1 MNDEDNNFYENSM
14 EEDQNDKPINDDRNN
29 NNPNNTMFNRKGEIN
44 SRKKNNNGELLKEL
58 KEEDRK
64 LEEINIS
71 KKLKKNDEDN
81 EPDFYEMEEE
91 YENDY
96 QDSESDNENENKPI
110 NDNEEIYLKNKENEL
125 KAEKLDIKNIYE
137 INKIFNYDKENP
149 VFYIQIEN
157 KPLNTYLAPLSTKK
171 LEEIIKK
178 DKIPYESIK
187 VKLVDLFS
195 FKSKEPFIY
204 VDLKEVL
211 TPKWVSNVTHSK
223 MFMELLNAELNSKN
237 KSDKNEINTFNDIS
251 SIKKENNESISFSVD
266 LYNKKE
272 NKKQNKKEDIK
283 GDKKED
289 KKEVNNK
296 INKTKKKGKKKG
308 ETLDIKTG
316 FIYDN

>member
-44 SRKKNNNGELLKEL
+44 SRKHNNDGELLKEL

-64 LEEINIS
+64 LEEIKNS

-266 LYNKKE
+266 L
-272 NKKQNKKEDIK
+272 
-283 GDKKED
+283 
-289 KKEVNNK
+289 
-296 INKTKKKGKKKG
+296 
-308 ETLDIKTG
+308 
-316 FIYDN
+316 